1 MNTINKKIYFYRVS
15 DGEKTSEQIYYDF
28 LNFKEKAENSTLREM
43 LIEEDYGY
51 LNMSIESFDKK
62 RVHGIIQK
70 IRTKDLPMRVKLSK
84 DKNQLFPD
92 DLIDEDTSLMER
104 THFVYYFDKRVLVA
118 EYNHFGSRATSLRYI
133 LSEHIDDSKLI
144 IKPILSPE
152 AIVDIVKGSA
162 LKKFELA
169 YEAPAKELVH
179 QYFGTNINE
188 DLDDIF
194 NGDIVY
200 EKNYY
205 PASRNSFL
213 AGKGSELAKKIVNLA
228 TNVTINRT
236 DDKTNPY
243 SNIRKIK
250 VTSYVKQN
258 SDNEEEKYASISF
271 DLLEEKIVSTVST
284 IYLMDNKKY
293 IDSSDFF
300 KKIERAYEQKK
311 FLIDK

>member
-1 MNTINKKIYFYRVS
+1 MDTIDKKIYFFRVS
-15 DGEKTSEQIYYDF
+15 DGEKTPKQIYYDF
-28 LNFKEKAENSTLREM
+28 LSFKEKSENSPLREM
-43 LIEEDYGY
+43 LIDKDYGY
-51 LNMSIESFDKK
+51 LNMSIKSFDEK

-84 DKNQLFPD
+84 DKNELSPD
-92 DLIDEDTSLMER
+92 DLDENTSLMER
-104 THFVYYFDKRVLVA
+104 THFIYYFDKRVLVA
-118 EYNHFGSRATSLRYI
+118 EYNHFGERPTTLKHV

-200 EKNYY
+200 ERNYY
-205 PASRNSFL
+205 AKGKKATL
-213 AGKGSELAKKIVNLA
+213 VGKGSKFVEKVCDFARDVVANKSDDNNSPYN
-228 TNVTINRT
+228 NV
-236 DDKTNPY
+236 
-243 SNIRKIK
+243 RKVK
-250 VTSYVKQN
+250 ASSYVKTN
-258 SDNEEEKYASISF
+258 KDDEEEKYALVSF
-271 DLLEEKIVSTVST
+271 DLLEEKIVSTVSA